1 MDEKINILVVDD
13 APGMRAV
20 LAGLL
25 EYAGYHV
32 VMAEDGYHGIRAAR
46 KLNFNVAFIDV
57 RMPGMDGWKTYKEV
71 KKINPDTNVIMMT
84 GLDSD
89 QCLEKE
95 VSQGAFACISKPFD
109 GAELLQLVDRAIR
122 KEGKEK

>member
-1 MDEKINILVVDD
+1 MHEKINILVIDD
-13 APGMRAV
+13 SPGMRMV

-32 VMAEDGYHGIRAAR
+32 VIAEDGYHGIRAAR
-46 KLNFNVAFIDV
+46 ELNFNVAFIDV
-57 RMPGMDGWKTYKEV
+57 RMPGIDGCQTYKEV
-71 KKINPDTNVIMMT
+71 KKINPNTNIIMMT

-89 QCLEKE
+89 QGIDKE

-109 GAELLQLVDRAIR
+109 GAELLELVDRAIGI
-122 KEGKEK
+122 EGEEK

>member
-1 MDEKINILVVDD
+1 MHEEINILVIDD
-13 APGMRAV
+13 APGMRMV

-32 VMAEDGYHGIRAAR
+32 VMAEDGYQGISAAR

-57 RMPGMDGWKTYKEV
+57 RMPGIDGWKTYNEV
-71 KKINPDTNVIMMT
+71 KKINPNTNIIMMT

-89 QCLEKE
+89 QCIDKV

-109 GAELLQLVDRAIR
+109 GAELLKLVDRAIG

>member
-1 MDEKINILVVDD
+1 MQQKINILVIDD
-13 APGMRAV
+13 APGMRMA

-32 VMAEDGYHGIRAAR
+32 VVAEDGYHGINAAR

-57 RMPGMDGWKTYKEV
+57 RMPGIDGWKTSREV

-89 QCLEKE
+89 QCSDKV
-95 VSQGAFACISKPFD
+95 VSQGPFACISKPFD
-109 GAELLQLVDRAIR
+109 GAELLQLVDRAIG